1 MRILFTLAGLLI
13 VLFIVMKLST
23 QQLAALK
30 PAATEGQ
37 SPPVNAAQRVGDD
50 VKKALEQGAAAR
62 ASEAQSQ

>member
-13 VLFIVMKLST
+13 VLFIVMKLSS
-23 QQLAALK
+23 QQVAALK

-37 SPPVNAAQRVGDD
+37 APPVNATQRVGDD